1 MIYLHR
7 YSTLEPGLR
16 TDLLIAGSKAEMK
29 AQREEFVSIVAEHL
43 QEEKELIEY
52 KRMNQGYDL
61 EVDESLYEIEHQV
74 LRAIKTPRNKAEMI
88 RLFRQVSFW
97 AGE

>member
-7 YSTLEPGLR
+7 YTTLEGLR
-16 TDLLIAGSKAEMK
+16 TDLLIAGSKAEIK
-29 AQREEFVSIVAEHL
+29 AQGKGFVARVAEEL

-52 KRMNQGYDL
+52 KRMNEGYDQ
-61 EVDESLYEIEHQV
+61 EVDESLYEIEHKV
-74 LRAIKTPRNKAEMI
+74 YRAIKTPRNKAEMI
-88 RLFRQVSFW
+88 RLCRLVAFF

>member
-7 YSTLEPGLR
+7 YFTLEFGLK

-29 AQREEFVSIVAEHL
+29 AQGKEFVAIVAEEL
-43 QEEKELIEY
+43 QEEKDLIEY
-52 KRMNQGYDL
+52 KRMNEGYDQ
-61 EVDESLYEIEHQV
+61 EVDESLYEIEHRV
-74 LRAIKTPRNKAEMI
+74 LGAIKTPRNKAEMI
-88 RLFRQVSFW
+88 RLCRQVAFF